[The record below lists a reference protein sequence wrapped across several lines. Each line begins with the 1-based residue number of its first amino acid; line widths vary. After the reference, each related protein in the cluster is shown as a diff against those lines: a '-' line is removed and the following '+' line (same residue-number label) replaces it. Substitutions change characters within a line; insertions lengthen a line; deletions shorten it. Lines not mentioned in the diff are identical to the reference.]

1 MTTLVVGLV
10 LVVAGVAFAAAP
22 FLRRRPGEVEAVEP
36 LHPSAGAGPPSAT
49 AASVAPPRDAAGVPV
64 TDAAALPLAAE
75 LEELEL
81 DRAMGKLANADYER
95 LRTELLRR
103 VGAMAS
109 SVASEPAVSPAA
121 PRSIA
126 LATPVAPNPAPASP
140 GVASSPDPPPA
151 DEASPVAGGGGAAVA
166 LAEAAE
172 RLVREARD
180 AQGAG
185 RHCATCGPRPEPGA
199 RFCSRCGMALGGCPA
214 CGATVRADGARFCDQ
229 CGTPLIA

>member
-1 MTTLVVGLV
+1 MTTLVVGIV
-10 LVVAGVAFAAAP
+10 LIVAGVAFAAAP
-22 FLRRRPGEVEAVEP
+22 FLRRQPREEDAVDAH
-36 LHPSAGAGPPSAT
+36 LPSAGARPPSAT
-49 AASVAPPRDAAGVPV
+49 AASATRPSDPARAPVPHE
-64 TDAAALPLAAE
+64 AALSLAAE

-81 DRAMGKLANADYER
+81 DRAMGKLADADYDR
-95 LRTELLRR
+95 LRAELLRR
-103 VGAMAS
+103 GGAMAS
-109 SVASEPAVSPAA
+109 SVTSESSAGPAA
-121 PRSIA
+121 PGS
-126 LATPVAPNPAPASP
+126 
-140 GVASSPDPPPA
+140 
-151 DEASPVAGGGGAAVA
+151 AAVA

-214 CGATVRADGARFCDQ
+214 CGATARADGARFCDQ